1 MMSDLILLQL
11 LLPAR
16 DADERGLWC
25 VLSTSTASHRAAVYD
40 GQTEPPLRRR
50 ALPDGRLLRFRRDPN
65 ASHHLSGKP
74 TREQRHVQV
83 REGPDRPEVGRSSG
97 GRTSERCCAMSC
109 GTVRLIAL
117 FPGSLSPPEQTLCL
131 IPQKKPHLSP
141 SSVLSRSARGLLWAL
156 KYALQCFNLTRS
168 HLCRWPPDV
177 GLECMQHVFP
187 LHQVRTVLP
196 GPPCWIFV
204 RPAHNA

>member
-1 MMSDLILLQL
+1 MNRSTSSDRSEKKVCGFIAGEAHEMMSDLILLQL

-141 SSVLSRSARGLLWAL
+141 SSVLALAAASRAEARRASSRGSAVTLSARA
-156 KYALQCFNLTRS
+156 
-168 HLCRWPPDV
+168 
-177 GLECMQHVFP
+177 E
-187 LHQVRTVLP
+187 
-196 GPPCWIFV
+196 FV
-204 RPAHNA
+204 R